1 MPNDQCNGLCSFHE
15 GEILTADVN
24 CPQHGLKAMF
34 GPAVQRASLSQGELS
49 VIGKS
54 DLSER
59 FIVIECRDA
68 SARSRFS
75 KLLVA
80 ATELLALAKQ
90 YASKCT
96 GCDGTGFA
104 DRFTGIGTP
113 EYMEH
118 TVPCPDCADIR
129 AVIAKAETPV

>member
-1 MPNDQCNGLCSFHE
+1 MNGKPETSQ
-15 GEILTADVN
+15 T
-24 CPQHGLKAMF
+24 
-34 GPAVQRASLSQGELS
+34 QGELT
-49 VIGKS
+49 VVGKS

-90 YASKCT
+90 LASECG
-96 GCDGTGFA
+96 GCSGTGLVWRYTA
-104 DRFTGIGTP
+104 DHQP
-113 EYMEH
+113 LAEE
-118 TVPCPDCADIR
+118 PCPDCADIR
-129 AVIAKAETPV
+129 AVIDKAEGRV